1 MTDETICYM
10 KYNNPTGSLI
20 SAIKYTLFLD
30 FGFSYS
36 LYLFVKVLLS
46 LINISLQ
53 EVVLGMPLMCRGTW
67 ARSITTCKAASTVSY
82 FLCGKS
88 NIQDLT
94 IFYFSPFSSRFRK
107 HHLHLLN

>member
-36 LYLFVKVLLS
+36 LYLFVKVL
-46 LINISLQ
+46 
-53 EVVLGMPLMCRGTW
+53 
-67 ARSITTCKAASTVSY
+67 VSHQY
-82 FLCGKS
+82 LPTGG
-88 NIQDLT
+88 
-94 IFYFSPFSSRFRK
+94 SPR
-107 HHLHLLN
+107 NAVNV